1 MTLASEGLHES
12 RKTLSRETRNR
23 HRALVSL
30 QEELEAIDWYC
41 QRTEACRD
49 AQLKA
54 VLLHNMCE
62 EMEHSAMLIEWLRR
76 EDSDFDRE
84 LRVHLFSNVPVTGE
98 DEEMD
103 KPAGQTAADDSRTPT
118 IGSLKE

>member
-1 MTLASEGLHES
+1 MASEALHES
-12 RKTLSRETRNR
+12 RKTLSRETRDR

-30 QEELEAIDWYC
+30 QEELEAIDWYS
-41 QRTEACRD
+41 QRADACRD

-54 VLLHNMCE
+54 ILLHNMRE
-62 EMEHSAMLIEWLRR
+62 EMEHSAMLLEWLRR
-76 EDSDFDRE
+76 EGSDFDRV
-84 LRVHLFSNVPVTGE
+84 LRERLFSDAPVTGE

-103 KPAGQTAADDSRTPT
+103 EPAGQAAADDSRTPT